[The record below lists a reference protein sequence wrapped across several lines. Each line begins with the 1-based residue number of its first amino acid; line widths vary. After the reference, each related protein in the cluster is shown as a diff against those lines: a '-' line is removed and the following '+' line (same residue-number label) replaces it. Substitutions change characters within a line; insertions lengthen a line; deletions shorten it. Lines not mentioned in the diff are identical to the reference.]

1 MTLKLFKK
9 ELTLNMP
16 KPLYLFA
23 LFGAMVIIPNYPYIV
38 GVGYFIMHIMIYFQF
53 VNENRSQEFSAMLP
67 IKRADIVSSTTLVI
81 VLCQAINIG
90 VAAICAYPSKLI
102 NPFGG
107 NYVGLDCNLTFFGV
121 ALISMSVF
129 NLVVIPRYFKT
140 GYKYGVTLILGLISF
155 LLTYGFFE
163 ILIQC
168 VPALTKSLDGYDGNY
183 LWARLT
189 VFAIGVIIYPLTTLA
204 ANKIAIKKF
213 EKVNL

>member
-1 MTLKLFKK
+1 MLKLFKK
-9 ELTLNMP
+9 ELRLNMP

-23 LFGAMVIIPNYPYIV
+23 LLGAMVLIPNYPYII
-38 GVGYFIMHIMIYFQF
+38 GIGYSIMHIQLYFQF

-81 VLCQAINIG
+81 LLCQMLNFA
-90 VAAICAYPSKLI
+90 VAAICAYPSILI
-102 NPFGG
+102 NPNNF

-121 ALISMSVF
+121 ALICLGAF

-140 GYKYGVTLILGLISF
+140 GYKYGVTLILGLITF
-155 LLTYGFFE
+155 VLTYGVFE
-163 ILIQC
+163 ALVQAI
-168 VPALTKSLDGYDGNY
+168 PTLTKALDSYDSAY

-189 VFAIGVIIYPLTTLA
+189 VFAIGIIIYPLFTFI

>member
-1 MTLKLFKK
+1 MFKLFKK
-9 ELTLNMP
+9 ELRLNMP

-23 LFGAMVIIPNYPYIV
+23 LLGAMVIIPNYPYIV
-38 GVGYFIMHIMIYFQF
+38 GIGYFIMHVMIYFQF

-67 IKRADIVSSTTLVI
+67 IKRSDIVSSTTLVI
-81 VLCQAINIG
+81 VLCQMLNIA

-102 NPFGG
+102 NPNGG
-107 NYVGLDCNLTFFGV
+107 NFVGLDCNLTFFGV
-121 ALISMSVF
+121 ALICMSAF

-140 GYKYGVTLILGLISF
+140 GYKYGLTLILGLIAF
-155 LLTYGFFE
+155 VITYGVFE
-163 ILIQC
+163 VLVQAI
-168 VPALTKSLDGYDGNY
+168 PTLTKALDSYDGKY

-189 VFAIGVIIYPLTTLA
+189 VFAIGVIIYPLSTLI

>member
-1 MTLKLFKK
+1 MLKLFKK
-9 ELTLNMP
+9 ELRLNMP

-23 LFGAMVIIPNYPYIV
+23 LLGAMTLIPNYPYII
-38 GVGYFIMHIMIYFQF
+38 GIGYSIMHVMLYFQF

-81 VLCQAINIG
+81 VLCQMLNLA
-90 VAAICAYPSKLI
+90 VAAICAYPSMLI
-102 NPFGG
+102 NPNHF

-121 ALISMSVF
+121 ALICLAAF
-129 NLVVIPRYFKT
+129 NLVTIPRYFKT
-140 GYKYGVTLILGLISF
+140 GYKYGVTLILGLITF
-155 LLTYGFFE
+155 VLMYGVFE
-163 ILIQC
+163 ALIQAI
-168 VPALTKSLDGYDGNY
+168 PTLTKSLDGYDSAY

-189 VFAIGVIIYPLTTLA
+189 LLTIGIIIYPLFTFV